1 MKSVEQIALE
11 EGKSVQ
17 QVLEEIELA
26 RLIAAELDAEEK
38 AERLARLQAEDD
50 DNFADD
56 WVGWDELR

>member
-1 MKSVEQIALE
+1 VKSVEQIALE